1 MTTHPTAHPPLVRC
15 RASAW
20 AAERTAR
27 LVRDERGSATVEFV
41 ILAPLL
47 IVMLLFVV
55 FCGRMASTSQRVTDA
70 AHQAA
75 RAASL
80 ARTPD
85 AAVTDARSIAH
96 TALANAGVTC
106 QGFAVN
112 IDTKGL
118 RPGSTVTVTIV
129 CTVGLSDLSLLG
141 LPGTT
146 DFRGS
151 FSSVVDVH
159 RASLPVLAAGQVP

>member
-1 MTTHPTAHPPLVRC
+1 MRATKRSGCLVRN
-15 RASAW
+15 
-20 AAERTAR
+20 
-27 LVRDERGSATVEFV
+27 ERGSATVELV
-41 ILAPLL
+41 IIAPPL

-55 FCGRMASTSQRVTDA
+55 FCGRMASTGQRVTDA
-70 AHQAA
+70 AHQAS

-80 ARTPD
+80 ARSPV
-85 AAVTDARSIAH
+85 AAAADARSTAH
-96 TALANAGVTC
+96 NALANAGVSC
-106 QGFAVN
+106 QGLDVN
-112 IDTKGL
+112 IDTQGL

-141 LPGTT
+141 LPGTS

-159 RASLPVLAAGQVP
+159 RSSPPILVGEVP